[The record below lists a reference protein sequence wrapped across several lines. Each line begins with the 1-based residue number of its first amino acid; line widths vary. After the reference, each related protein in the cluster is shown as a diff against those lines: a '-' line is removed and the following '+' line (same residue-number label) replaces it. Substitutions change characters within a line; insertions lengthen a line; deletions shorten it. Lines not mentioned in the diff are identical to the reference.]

1 MPNTSNELTAERAAW
16 LAAELQAVEQEA
28 MEELRKKRAS
38 LWKAM
43 EEVQQKAQEEEEARA
58 RAEAIR
64 RAQEEPEPQGM
75 SGIDFFFGAAKF
87 AFPRVECERPPRGRQ
102 GLRA

>member
-1 MPNTSNELTAERAAW
+1 MPINQNETTAERAAR

-38 LWKAM
+38 LRKEM
-43 EEVQQKAQEEEEARA
+43 EETQRRAQEEEEVTAREADMREQEEALA

-64 RAQEEPEPQGM
+64 QAQEEREFQGK
-75 SGIDFFFGAAKF
+75 SVTG
-87 AFPRVECERPPRGRQ
+87 FPN
-102 GLRA
+102 